1 MAASK
6 GEVTLKDIAKTVG
19 KSVAAV
25 SKALHDHQDIS
36 LETRETIK
44 QVAREMGYVPNITAQ
59 RLPKQRTDTL
69 GLIMPTFSAR
79 QADPFFTELL
89 AGAADQAARQEFDL
103 LVLTRAPGAEEEQAY
118 QRLIDQR
125 RIDGMIVAQPR
136 LKDWRIDFLLR
147 RSVPLVVVSHSG
159 LAATVPNV
167 SINTI
172 KGITQAVEH
181 LAAQGRQKLAL
192 IPPPADLCFAAVCC
206 QAFEAAVAAQPEMT
220 GELTEPVSAFSQEAG
235 YHAGRILLAMTE
247 PPDGI
252 VACHDLVA
260 MGVMAAIHDQGFEVG
275 SDVAVVGFGD
285 ILLGEWSRPPLTSI
299 HQPTYAL
306 GQRAARMLIEQV
318 VDQASGAATVRIDP
332 WLVVRQSS
340 GLELW
345 V

>member
-1 MAASK
+1 
-6 GEVTLKDIAKTVG
+6 
-19 KSVAAV
+19 
-25 SKALHDHQDIS
+25 
-36 LETRETIK
+36 
-44 QVAREMGYVPNITAQ
+44 
-59 RLPKQRTDTL
+59 
-69 GLIMPTFSAR
+69 
-79 QADPFFTELL
+79 
-89 AGAADQAARQEFDL
+89 
-103 LVLTRAPGAEEEQAY
+103 
-118 QRLIDQR
+118 
-125 RIDGMIVAQPR
+125 
-136 LKDWRIDFLLR
+136 
-147 RSVPLVVVSHSG
+147 
-159 LAATVPNV
+159 
-167 SINTI
+167 
-172 KGITQAVEH
+172 
-181 LAAQGRQKLAL
+181 
-192 IPPPADLCFAAVCC
+192 
-206 QAFEAAVAAQPEMT
+206 
-220 GELTEPVSAFSQEAG
+220 VSAFSQEAG